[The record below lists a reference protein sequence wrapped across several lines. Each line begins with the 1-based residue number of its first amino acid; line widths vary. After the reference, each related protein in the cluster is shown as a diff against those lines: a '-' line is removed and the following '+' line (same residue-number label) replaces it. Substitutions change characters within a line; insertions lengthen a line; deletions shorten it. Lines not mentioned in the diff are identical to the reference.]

1 MFVNSQDI
9 LEAMDGIAI
18 LLDRSL
24 IVRRIG
30 WRNWYS
36 FWTANGGAVNTAN
49 VVGRDITDFFSE
61 GEVRDTFHNL
71 LLQVSERKR
80 HLIQTDYRCD
90 SPALKR
96 SMRLTVTPIQRG
108 TQTEYLLYQSTLL
121 AVVQRPAIPL
131 FGARA
136 VGSNLPTA
144 LKVCSICGKVQ
155 RPAGTTAPGA
165 EWIEPQ
171 EYYRHGGSED
181 VLLSHG
187 FCPPCYELF
196 TAEEA

>member
-1 MFVNSQDI
+1 MSVNSQDI

-18 LLDRSL
+18 LMDRDL

-30 WRNWYS
+30 WHNWNS
-36 FWTANGGAVNTAN
+36 FWAANGGSVDAVN
-49 VVGRDITDFFSE
+49 VLGRDITHFFSE
-61 GEVRDTFHNL
+61 GEVRDTYHKL
-71 LLQVSERKR
+71 LLQLSERKR

-90 SPALKR
+90 SPTLKR
-96 SMRLTVTPIQRG
+96 SMRLTVTPVQRG
-108 TQTEYLLYQSTLL
+108 TETEYLLYQSTLL
-121 AVVQRPAIPL
+121 AVEQRPAIPL

-136 VGSNLPTA
+136 IGSNSPNA

-155 RPAGTTAPGA
+155 WPEGTTAPDA

-171 EYYRHGGSED
+171 EYYRRGGSED

-187 FCPPCYELF
+187 FCSPCYELF
-196 TAEEA
+196 TVEEA